1 MMNSYLCAECSTE
14 LSKWEMF
21 LNKKYGLGKLYCE
34 WCNTK
39 KEREAI
45 NSLVESEKSMTNDYT
60 RELTATPTLIDT
72 RDNIKEDLDEVG

>member
-1 MMNSYLCAECSTE
+1 MDYLCAECSTQ

-34 WCNTK
+34 FCNTK

-45 NSLVESEKSMTNDYT
+45 TSLVESESSMEDDWT
-60 RELTATPTLIDT
+60 RKLIHQEFT
-72 RDNIKEDLDEVG
+72 EDLTKGKK

>member
-45 NSLVESEKSMTNDYT
+45 NSLVESEKSMHNDYT
-60 RELTATPTLIDT
+60 LELTASPTLLGQ
-72 RDNIKEDLDEVG
+72 RDNIKEDTDEVN

>member
-1 MMNSYLCAECSTE
+1 MDYLCAECSTQ

-34 WCNTK
+34 FCNTK

-45 NSLVESEKSMTNDYT
+45 NELVKSESSMEDDWT
-60 RELTATPTLIDT
+60 RKLIHQEFT
-72 RDNIKEDLDEVG
+72 EDLTKGKK

>member
-1 MMNSYLCAECSTE
+1 MMKSYLCAECSTE

-34 WCNTK
+34 WCNSK

-45 NSLVESEKSMTNDYT
+45 NRLVESEKSMHNDYT
-60 RELTATPTLIDT
+60 LELTASPILLGQ
-72 RDNIKEDLDEVG
+72 RDNIKEDTDEVN

>member
-1 MMNSYLCAECSTE
+1 MMKSYLCAECSTE

-21 LNKKYGLGKLYCE
+21 LNEKYGLGKLYCE

-45 NSLVESEKSMTNDYT
+45 NRLVESEKSMHNDYT
-60 RELTATPTLIDT
+60 LELTASPTLLGQ
-72 RDNIKEDLDEVG
+72 RDNIKEDTDEVN

>member
-45 NSLVESEKSMTNDYT
+45 NKLVNLEE
-60 RELTATPTLIDT
+60 
-72 RDNIKEDLDEVG
+72 EDKNETY